1 MKRNLLLTIL
11 LGLLAPNMPAE
22 VADSAANGFT
32 IKTTLNIQA
41 APDEV
46 YRRFMRVGDWW
57 ASDHTYSGNSHNL
70 TLEEKPMGCWCEKLP
85 SGGSVKHM
93 EVLFLMPGKRIVLGG
108 GLGPLQSL
116 GVTGSMTIELS
127 AANGGTKMD
136 FSYAVSGYMPAGL
149 DKLAAPVNG
158 VLAEQ
163 LTRLKNYAEHGD
175 PDWKPA
181 QPAAPK

>member
-1 MKRNLLLTIL
+1 M
-11 LGLLAPNMPAE
+11 
-22 VADSAANGFT
+22 
-32 IKTTLNIQA
+32 
-41 APDEV
+41 
-46 YRRFMRVGDWW
+46 YRRFIRVGDWW

-85 SGGSVKHM
+85 NGGSVKHM

-136 FSYAVSGYMPAGL
+136 VSYAVSGYMPAGL

-158 VLAEQ
+158 VLTEQ

-175 PDWKPA
+175 PAPKPA
-181 QPAAPK
+181 AAPK

>member
-1 MKRNLLLTIL
+1 
-11 LGLLAPNMPAE
+11 
-22 VADSAANGFT
+22 
-32 IKTTLNIQA
+32 
-41 APDEV
+41 V
-46 YRRFMRVGDWW
+46 YRRFIRVGDWW

-85 SGGSVKHM
+85 NGGSVKHM

-136 FSYAVSGYMPAGL
+136 VSYAVSGYMPAGL

-158 VLAEQ
+158 VLTEQ

-175 PDWKPA
+175 PAPKPA
-181 QPAAPK
+181 AAPK

>member
-1 MKRNLLLTIL
+1 MKRNLLLVVFLCL
-11 LGLLAPNMPAE
+11 LSSAMPAE
-22 VADSAANGFT
+22 VIDSASNGFT
-32 IKTTLNIQA
+32 IKITLNIQT

-70 TLEEKPMGCWCEKLP
+70 TLEEKSTGCWCEKLP
-85 SGGSVKHM
+85 NGGSVKHM

-136 FSYAVSGYMPAGL
+136 VSYAVSGYMPAGL

-158 VLAEQ
+158 VLTEQ

-175 PDWKPA
+175 PAPKPA
-181 QPAAPK
+181 AAPK